1 MHPMNVVNAVRDAKE
16 YVYPHFI
23 GRETEAQIVIT
34 CPLLYGASEPGCEYS
49 SIWFQSPVE
58 LQHDG

>member
-1 MHPMNVVNAVRDAKE
+1 MKVVNAVRDVKE
-16 YVYPHFI
+16 YVHPHFI
-23 GRETEAQIVIT
+23 GRETEAQTVIT
-34 CPLLYGASEPGCEYS
+34 YSLLHGASEPRCEYS